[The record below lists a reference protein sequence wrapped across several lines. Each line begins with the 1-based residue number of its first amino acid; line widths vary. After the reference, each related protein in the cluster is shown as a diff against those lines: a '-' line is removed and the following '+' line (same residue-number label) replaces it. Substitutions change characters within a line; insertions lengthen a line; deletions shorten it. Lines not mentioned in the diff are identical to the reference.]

1 MSKDDNYEFEPEEDE
16 ILSNFVAKKYI
27 HTNFQSNVG
36 EFSKRTRLENEC
48 HG

>member
-16 ILSNFVAKKYI
+16 ILSNLLPKNI

-36 EFSKRTRLENEC
+36 EFSK
-48 HG
+48 